1 MMGVKNKETGEVSKQ
16 EITLNKDEG
25 NRPETTLEGLAK
37 LEPVRGPEKIITAGN
52 SSQLSDGASVC
63 VVMSSDLA
71 QQRGLQPLGRYM
83 GMAVAGTEPD
93 EMGIGPVFAVPKLLK
108 RFGLTMDDI
117 GLWELNEAFAVQVL
131 YCQDKLGIRTSCSTS
146 TAARSR
152 SATPTACQGR
162 ASPDMRSSKESAEV
176 RSTCGHDVRRRRHGS
191 SGTVRS
197 AIVVAIPLRGESMAF
212 LFWASDLRTRPAAG
226 ALAEEL
232 RHQPGVS
239 ARRAVPPRPARPDEG
254 AGMVRDDPFIDRVV
268 RVDQRIITYQ
278 LETQE
283 TITRDGVA
291 VRVNA
296 VLWFRAESPVQVVT
310 SVEDWKAAT
319 VQAAETALRDAIGQS
334 ELDLMLKDRA
344 SINHRLQQLLR
355 EASLKWGVEI
365 DSVEIKDVDIP
376 EQMQRA
382 IAKEA
387 EAIREK
393 RARIIRAEGEQE
405 AAAKLSEAR
414 KR

>member
-1 MMGVKNKETGEVSKQ
+1 MIPTYVVLGFIVLFLLISSLKSFGINQ
-16 EITLNKDEG
+16 EY
-25 NRPETTLEGLAK
+25 
-37 LEPVRGPEKIITAGN
+37 
-52 SSQLSDGASVC
+52 
-63 VVMSSDLA
+63 
-71 QQRGLQPLGRYM
+71 QRGVLFRLGRLGAM
-83 GMAVAGTEPD
+83 K
-93 EMGIGPVFAVPKLLK
+93 GPGWYWL
-108 RFGLTMDDI
+108 
-117 GLWELNEAFAVQVL
+117 
-131 YCQDKLGIRTSCSTS
+131 
-146 TAARSR
+146 
-152 SATPTACQGR
+152 
-162 ASPDMRSSKESAEV
+162 
-176 RSTCGHDVRRRRHGS
+176 
-191 SGTVRS
+191 
-197 AIVVAIPLRGESMAF
+197 IPY
-212 LFWASDLRTRPAAG
+212 
-226 ALAEEL
+226 
-232 RHQPGVS
+232 V
-239 ARRAVPPRPARPDEG
+239 
-254 AGMVRDDPFIDRVV
+254 DRVV

-296 VLWFRAESPVQVVT
+296 VLWFRADSPMQVVT
-310 SVEDWKAAT
+310 AVEDWRAAT

-344 SINHRLQQLLR
+344 SINQRLQQLLR

-405 AAAKLSEAR
+405 AAAKLSQAAETIGKVPAALELRRLQTLSEIGVENNTTIVAMLPVELVHAAR
-414 KR
+414 KLAGMPPAETEDGAAG